1 MNRAKQTKAQLIQEV
16 TTLRQRIADLKA
28 ADAVCQQTEE
38 TLRQY
43 QMLYRSLFEYS
54 NDPMLTLSL
63 EGRFTS
69 VNRAMISMLGW
80 SREELIGC
88 HYSVVATPAALAQWD
103 GRTRRALAGERLPP
117 TFESEICR
125 KDGQV
130 IPIEC
135 RTGFIRDEA
144 GTPVGIQGTY
154 RNLTERKRFAEQ
166 LLQLQ
171 KMQAIGTLA
180 GGIAHD
186 FNNILAVIMGY
197 TELATYD
204 LPSTSP
210 AWHNLQQ
217 VLAASKRARD
227 LVQQILTFSRKTEQE
242 RKPIKLAP
250 LIEEALRLLRA
261 SLPATIDICQD
272 LVADTGTVLA
282 DPTQMQQVLLNLCA
296 NAACAMRETGGL
308 LYVGLEAVEGDA
320 ALTARHPEL
329 QPGPYLRLTVRDT
342 GCGIGPEVLERIFEP
357 FFTTKQ
363 VGAGTGM
370 GLAVVHGIIVSHSGT
385 ITVQSTPGNGTTC
398 AIYLPRLPEAA
409 AGDMPPEDVIPRGK
423 GRILFVDD
431 EDAIAHLGQALL
443 EPLGYEVIVSNS
455 SLAALEAFRAA
466 THRFDLVVTD
476 QTMPTMTGEALAR
489 ALRQIRPDIP
499 IILCTGFSYT
509 MDADKARALGIDAFL
524 LKPLRAWELSATI
537 QQVLAHRV
545 SQECN
550 FTN

>member
-1 MNRAKQTKAQLIQEV
+1 
-16 TTLRQRIADLKA
+16 
-28 ADAVCQQTEE
+28 
-38 TLRQY
+38 
-43 QMLYRSLFEYS
+43 
-54 NDPMLTLSL
+54 
-63 EGRFTS
+63 
-69 VNRAMISMLGW
+69 
-80 SREELIGC
+80 
-88 HYSVVATPAALAQWD
+88 
-103 GRTRRALAGERLPP
+103 
-117 TFESEICR
+117 
-125 KDGQV
+125 
-130 IPIEC
+130 
-135 RTGFIRDEA
+135 
-144 GTPVGIQGTY
+144 
-154 RNLTERKRFAEQ
+154 
-166 LLQLQ
+166 
-171 KMQAIGTLA
+171 
-180 GGIAHD
+180 
-186 FNNILAVIMGY
+186 
-197 TELATYD
+197 
-204 LPSTSP
+204 
-210 AWHNLQQ
+210 